1 MNYFLKFQSLFPYN
15 FDMNKPTFRKSTAFD
30 KLNDKEISS
39 FRLLINDLTN
49 NTQEIA
55 YYCSNH
61 EQNFSVENAQFSNI
75 FKEAQSTI
83 SDMVDSKTISECR
96 DIIDKFKP
104 HFVTFSTYFTNI
116 QNDLFENA
124 KNLISNELFSQ
135 DEIKFTI
142 KNNERDWRKI
152 FNSTGKKNSSSTYA
166 NIDEVE
172 FCYAVS
178 MTYHT
183 INQLTK
189 FYNSLPKPVSIAEII
204 EENEKQKAK
213 FEAAEREYK
222 RKLEE
227 KDKQLDTSLKERREL
242 QIELD
247 KTKKQNEVLSR
258 QNTDLQS
265 DIRNLQNRLAELEKN
280 QASYLDQISNLQN
293 QLKEALEN
301 PTPKH
306 DQNDLNRIKE
316 RYLTVMQHVRDLTL
330 VID

>member
-1 MNYFLKFQSLFPYN
+1 
-15 FDMNKPTFRKSTAFD
+15 MNKPTFRKSTPLD
-30 KLNDKEISS
+30 KLTDKQISL
-39 FRLLINDLTN
+39 FRLYINDLTS

-61 EQNFSVENAQFSNI
+61 EQNLSVENTQFSNI
-75 FKEAQSTI
+75 FREAQSTI

-96 DIIDKFKP
+96 DIIEKFKS
-104 HFVTFSTYFTNI
+104 HFETFSAYFTNI

-124 KNLISNELFSQ
+124 KNLISNELFNQ
-135 DEIKFTI
+135 DEIKFNI
-142 KNNERDWRKI
+142 NNTERDWKKI
-152 FNSTGKKNSSSTYA
+152 FNLTGNKNSSSTCA

-178 MTYHT
+178 MTYQT

-189 FYNSLPKPVSIAEII
+189 FYSSLPKPISIAEVI
-204 EENEKQKAK
+204 EENNKQKAK
-213 FEAAEREYK
+213 FEAAEQEYK
-222 RKLEE
+222 KKLEE
-227 KDKQLDTSLKERREL
+227 KDKQLDASFKERQEL

-247 KTKKQNEVLSR
+247 KTKKQNELLSR

-280 QASYLDQISNLQN
+280 QASYLNQISNLQN
-293 QLKEALEN
+293 QLKEAQEN

-306 DQNDLNRIKE
+306 DQSDLNRIKE